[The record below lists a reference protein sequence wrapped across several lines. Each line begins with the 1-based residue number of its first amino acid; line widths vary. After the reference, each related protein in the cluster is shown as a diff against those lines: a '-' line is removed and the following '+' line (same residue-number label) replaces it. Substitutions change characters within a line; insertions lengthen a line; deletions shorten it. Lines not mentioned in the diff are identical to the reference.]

1 MPTYNT
7 YTYNRITQ
15 AIIEPIMPMNASGA
29 SGGSMT
35 IYSGAQPTADDVAA
49 NWSNYRSSVA
59 SCIAHIQTAP
69 TYYFNAPTSTTYFT
83 NVSQSVSAT
92 ALNTGTAT
100 WAILWDTTITP
111 VQAGL
116 TTLPDTRFLV
126 VPVGTTSSNA
136 IIRFT
141 NTNFIP
147 GQTVAPYDG
156 GLTLL
161 PQF

>member
-7 YTYNRITQ
+7 STYNRVTQ
-15 AIIEPIMPMNASGA
+15 AIIHPIMPVSG

-35 IYSGAQPTADDVAA
+35 IYSGAQPTADTVAA
-49 NWSNYRSSVA
+49 SWSSYRTSNSI
-59 SCIAHIQTAP
+59 CIAHIQTAP
-69 TYYFNAPTSTTYFT
+69 TYSYNYATSTTYFT
-83 NVSQSVSAT
+83 NVSGSVSST
-92 ALNTGTAT
+92 ALNSGTAT
-100 WAILWDTTITP
+100 WAILWQGSVTP

-116 TTLPDTRFLV
+116 VTLPDDEFLV

-141 NTNFIP
+141 NTNFTS

-156 GLTLL
+156 GFTQVN
-161 PQF
+161 QF

>member
-1 MPTYNT
+1 MPTYSPKI
-7 YTYNRITQ
+7 YNRVTR
-15 AIIEPIMPMNASGA
+15 AIIEPIMPIGA
-29 SGGSMT
+29 AGGSMT
-35 IYSGAQPTADDVAA
+35 IYSGEQPTADQVAA
-49 NWSNYRSSVA
+49 SWGTYRTTNA

-69 TYYFNAPTSTTYFT
+69 TYSYNYATSTTYFT
-83 NVSQSVSAT
+83 NVSASINST

-100 WAILWDTTITP
+100 WAILWDTVVTS

-116 TTLPDTRFLV
+116 TTLPDERFLV

-147 GQTVAPYDG
+147 GQLVAPYDG
-156 GLTLL
+156 GITMV
-161 PQF
+161 PQT